1 MNIGDLVRPAAP
13 AAPDNCIGVALGEP
27 RIAFDGNTEVVKVEW
42 LGWKLQEDYATEFL
56 TVLSKAVK
64 NK

>member
-1 MNIGDLVRPAAP
+1 MNIGDLVRPASP
-13 AAPDNCIGVALGEP
+13 AAPDNCIGVVLDEP

-56 TVLSKAVK
+56 TVLSKVDK
-64 NK
+64 K

>member
-1 MNIGDLVRPAAP
+1 MNIGDLVRPASP
-13 AAPDNCIGVALGEP
+13 AAPDNCIGVVLGEP

-56 TVLSKAVK
+56 TVLSKVDK
-64 NK
+64 K